1 MPDKSIRTFIAL
13 EISEAIKEEI
23 TKIQDEIKQSNSI
36 SGKWVLKDNM
46 HLTLKFLGDTPLDK
60 VKKVKEAIQDCF
72 REDNLINCNVAKV
85 GVFPN
90 DRFARVIWV
99 GIEKGDIEII
109 NLAKKIE
116 KILSKLGF
124 KKEKKDFKTH
134 ITICRPKQILDRNH
148 FQLILEK
155 INNSFQPKEF
165 VINKIIFFESRLTPQ
180 GPIYTP
186 LSSIC
191 LQ

>member
-1 MPDKSIRTFIAL
+1 MSDKSIRTFIAL

-23 TKIQDEIKQSNSI
+23 IRIQDEINKTNAI
-36 SGKWVLKDNM
+36 SGKWVLKDNL

-60 VKKVKEAIQDCF
+60 VERVKEAIKDCF
-72 REDNLINCNVAKV
+72 KEDKSINCDIAGV

-99 GIEKGDIEII
+99 RIKKGEIEII
-109 NLAKKIE
+109 SLAKKLE

-134 ITICRPKQILDRNH
+134 ITICRPKQILDRNQ
-148 FQLILEK
+148 FQLTLEK
-155 INNSFQPKEF
+155 INRNFQPKEF
-165 VINKIIFFESRLTPQ
+165 VVNKIIFFESTLTPQ
-180 GPIYTP
+180 GPNYAT
-186 LSSIC
+186 LSSIS
-191 LQ
+191 L